1 MICPIVLFVIGF
13 ALFFVFVFVFVFVRE
28 GSSLISCAILDSVD
42 NNDGLLSS
50 LSCQSHPLSFYVKQT
65 SFQDSP
71 QSIKVSPGFTNHMH
85 FPHADILLLEVIN
98 IKGLIQEY
106 WATPSPHFLRTY
118 CFVQREST
126 GPGHFLRP
134 TTING

>member
-13 ALFFVFVFVFVFVRE
+13 ALFFVFVFVRE

-50 LSCQSHPLSFYVKQT
+50 LSCQSPLSFYVKQT

-71 QSIKVSPGFTNHMH
+71 QPIRVSPGFYESIYA
-85 FPHADILLLEVIN
+85 FPHADIILLVV
-98 IKGLIQEY
+98 IKGLIHECLSC
-106 WATPSPHFLRTY
+106 ATPHFLRTY

-134 TTING
+134 TAING